1 MDKGLDIERL
11 ALIAVAHEASQGR
24 HEGLLRLISLI
35 NRNCLEG
42 KSLEAQ
48 TRELQREAGSFGLP
62 LDWTVRERC
71 ERWLMTPGNGLLAL
85 GDQAYPPLLQEIPK
99 PPPVLFAS
107 GRSELVR
114 ATQIAVVG
122 SRRATSAG
130 RENAYEFAR
139 GLAEAGLVV
148 TSGLASGIDAA
159 AHRGALDATG
169 ATVAVFGCG
178 IDRIYPSINRDLA
191 LEIATRGLLL
201 SEFPLGHAPTKY
213 SFPQRNRVISGLAV
227 GTLVVEAAQT
237 SGSLITALQALEQ
250 GREVF
255 AVPGPIR
262 SALSKGCHAL
272 IRQGA
277 VLTETVED
285 VLQEF
290 PSFERNKRSVDS
302 RPESQ
307 EPPSLAPREAHI
319 LEACDFEPIAFDRL
333 VNKTGLTAPEVSS
346 ILVSLEMKGLVRSD
360 HGGAFVRTGRA
371 HS

>member
-11 ALIAVAHEASQGR
+11 ALIAVAHAAFHGR
-24 HEGLLRLISLI
+24 HEGLLRLIALI
-35 NRNCLEG
+35 NRSCLEG
-42 KSLEAQ
+42 KSFEAQ
-48 TRELQREAGSFGLP
+48 SRELQREAGNFGQP

-71 ERWLMTPGNGLLAL
+71 ERWLATPSNRLLAL
-85 GDQAYPPLLQEIPK
+85 GDHAYPSLLQEIPK

-107 GRSELVR
+107 GRPELLR

-130 RENAYEFAR
+130 RENAYELAR
-139 GLAEAGLVV
+139 GLAETGLVI
-148 TSGLASGIDAA
+148 TSGLASGIDSA

-169 ATVAVFGCG
+169 GTVAVFGCG

-191 LEIATRGLLL
+191 LEIAAEGLLL
-201 SEFPLGHAPTKY
+201 SEFPLGFAPTKY

-262 SALSKGCHAL
+262 SALSRGCHAL

-285 VLQEF
+285 VLQEL
-290 PSFERNKRSVDS
+290 PCFEHRKLSGTLS
-302 RPESQ
+302 SESQ
-307 EPPSLAPREAHI
+307 VRPSLAPREAHI
-319 LEACDFEPIAFDRL
+319 LESCDFEPIAFDKL
-333 VNKTGLTAPEVSS
+333 VDKTGLTAPEVSS

-360 HGGAFVRTGRA
+360 HGGAFVRTG
-371 HS
+371 

>member
-11 ALIAVAHEASQGR
+11 ALIAVAHAAMQSR
-24 HEGLLRLISLI
+24 HEPLLRLIYFI

-42 KSLEAQ
+42 KSVEAQ
-48 TRELQREAGSFGLP
+48 SRELKREAGSFGQP
-62 LDWTVRERC
+62 LDWAVKERC
-71 ERWLMTPGNGLLAL
+71 ERWLATSGNRLLAF
-85 GDQAYPPLLQEIPK
+85 GDQAYPSLLQKIPK
-99 PPPVLFAS
+99 PPPVLFAC
-107 GRSELVR
+107 GRSELLL

-122 SRRATSAG
+122 SRRATAAG
-130 RENAYEFAR
+130 RENAYELAR
-139 GLAEAGLVV
+139 GLADAGLVV
-148 TSGLASGIDAA
+148 TSGLASGIDSA

-178 IDRIYPSINRDLA
+178 IDRIYPSTNRDLA
-191 LEIATRGLLL
+191 LEIAADGVLL
-201 SEFPLGHAPTKY
+201 SEFPLGYAPTKY

-290 PSFERNKRSVDS
+290 PSFERTKLTGDS
-302 RPESQ
+302 RPESLAL
-307 EPPSLAPREAHI
+307 PSLTAREAHI
-319 LEACDFEPIAFDRL
+319 LESCDFEPIAFDQL
-333 VNKTGLTAPEVSS
+333 VDKTGLTAPEVSS
-346 ILVSLEMKGLVRSD
+346 ILVALEMKGLVRSD
-360 HGGAFVRTGRA
+360 RGGAFVRTGRA